1 MRDIHRGV
9 QTQKEI
15 CREDSYDD
23 ETHIPDRAYAP
34 EFAKALGAIPE
45 TSILSVEK

>member
-1 MRDIHRGV
+1 MQERLI
-9 QTQKEI
+9 EI
-15 CREDSYDD
+15 RDD